1 MSSRRLSLMLVL
13 MCSWLAACE
22 LVADFDRGKLT
33 PAEQRRDAGTV
44 DVDDDD
50 AGADADAATP
60 D

>member
-1 MSSRRLSLMLVL
+1 MSSCRLSLLLVM

-22 LVADFDRGKLT
+22 LVADFDRGKLM

-44 DVDDDD
+44 VVDDDD
-50 AGADADAATP
+50 AGTDAATP